1 MRPHDARNPD
11 AVTELEG
18 PCCDAGIIIAGVALA
33 PAIAI
38 TTIGFIGYSLTASPA
53 AVAIWHPLGY
63 PVPTLTAETLVAS
76 SWPGTVETLSM
87 LSWRMILGG
96 ASTLALLG
104 VTLLALDVAGTIRCV
119 PPSVLGRLN
128 APDCVWPRIVGFLI
142 AATTAWLVYSSLL
155 LFLV

>member
-1 MRPHDARNPD
+1 M
-11 AVTELEG
+11 TEVEE
-18 PCCDAGIIIAGVALA
+18 PCCDAGIIIAGIALA

-38 TTIGFIGYSLTASPA
+38 TAIGFIGYALTASQA
-53 AVAIWHPLGY
+53 TFAIWHPFGY
-63 PVPTLTAETLVAS
+63 LVPTLTAETLVTSA
-76 SWPGTVETLSM
+76 WPGTVETLST
-87 LSWRMILGG
+87 LSWRMMLGG

-128 APDCVWPRIVGFLI
+128 APDRVWPRIVGFLI

-155 LFLV
+155 LFLG